1 MTTTLIGLL
10 ALCLASLPVSALVQ
24 EAGLGIIYGTDH
36 AFSLTAPKGWM
47 LDNES
52 GVQQGIHAVFYP
64 KGKTWKNSPVIAYAR
79 SRPRTK
85 KIQTTE
91 DVVKDVVAMFHREG
105 SPNYKAKKDGTIT
118 TASGK
123 KADIYIYTG
132 DEWGNSEAV
141 AYFVE
146 KKTIN
151 FVVYNSPKADDFRKS
166 LDSFKTLAKSYTFM
180 GDAPLKKGRRF
191 SAVIHSLP
199 YEKEYL
205 I

>member
-1 MTTTLIGLL
+1 MRSTLVCLL
-10 ALCLASLPVSALVQ
+10 SLTLASLPVSALIQ
-24 EAGLGIIYGTDH
+24 EAGLGIVYGADH

-52 GVQQGIHAVFYP
+52 GVKQGLHAVFYP

-85 KIQTTE
+85 EIQTAE
-91 DVVKDVVAMFHREG
+91 DAVKDVVAMFHREG
-105 SPNYKAKKDGTIT
+105 SPGYKARKDGTLA

-123 KADIYIYTG
+123 KADIYIFTG

-146 KKTIN
+146 EKTIN
-151 FVVYNSPKADDFRKS
+151 FVVYNGRNADDFQKS
-166 LDSFKTLAKSYTFM
+166 LNSFKALAKSYMFM
-180 GDAPLKKGRRF
+180 GDAPLKQ
-191 SAVIHSLP
+191 
-199 YEKEYL
+199 
-205 I
+205 